1 MLDGMCLNGV
11 LMFFMIGGN
20 MISEITWVII
30 LFFFQHSLDAWVIL
44 EKKNVWKMFQ
54 VNKSK

>member
-11 LMFFMIGGN
+11 LMFFMIGGP

-30 LFFFQHSLDAWVIL
+30 LFFFSAFARRMGYPWEEECVEDVSGKQ
-44 EKKNVWKMFQ
+44 K
-54 VNKSK
+54 